1 MMSKFFNVN
10 KRKSNQNIL
19 VQHVINFMNKNRRK
33 SSSTAF
39 QKVDHSEMNQCPQ
52 QIKNDSDK

>member
-1 MMSKFFNVN
+1 MKIQKLIDLFYRKNMMNRYLHVN

-39 QKVDHSEMNQCPQ
+39 RKLDPS
-52 QIKNDSDK
+52 